1 MQRSLYSHATDV
13 EIRPLNEEKAVQAAV
28 DLIGEFFVF
37 TVAVVAMIFEVQRS
51 ARSEARKEEA
61 RKQELEAMK
70 QRDEELSREVE
81 LLRSK
86 YEELEKLA
94 KGQGLSGIFNF
105 KHVADKEGA
114 NSLKP
119 IGDTVPIFSPITKRP
134 HWSPYP
140 PTPHVAFTA
149 SRETEP
155 KTSHSLLHHQ
165 HSTKPQNP
173 FHLSVEIGIKHFE
186 QTEVKRGR
194 VFVMRK
200 GSKSNCKSVSHKLFK
215 DKAKNRVD
223 DLQGM
228 FMDLQFARK
237 ESRTIDATLL
247 EEQVHQMLREWKSEL
262 NEPSPASS
270 LQQGGSVGS
279 FSSDICR
286 LLQLCEEEDDA
297 SSPLAAPKPEPSDQ
311 KLDTGESLVFQEGFS
326 VNHGQQEHSFPM
338 ADHRNS
344 SLLGARSAGVNNL
357 QGVNQLDYHQL
368 DLRQSLD
375 QNYYTCFNGTA
386 LSVEDDL
393 SHATSYLPSICP
405 PPLAFLGPKC
415 ALWDCPRPA
424 QGLDWCQDYCSSF
437 HAALALNEGPP
448 GMAPVLRP
456 GGIGLKDALLFA
468 ALSAKAQGKDVGIP
482 ECEGAATAK
491 SPWNAP
497 ELFDLFVLE
506 GEMLREWLFFDKPR
520 RAFESGNRKQR
531 SLPDYNGRGWH
542 ESRKQVMNEFGG
554 LKRSYYMDPQPL
566 NLFEWHL
573 YEYEINKCDA
583 CALYRLELKLVDGKK
598 NSRGK
603 LSNDSVADLQKQMG
617 RLSAEF
623 PSDSK
628 RNVKGRAKVN
638 AKVGV
643 GTVYYTS
650 SQGTATNGTF
660 DYGTGP
666 PYDYLVDNLSGYYLT

>member
-1 MQRSLYSHATDV
+1 
-13 EIRPLNEEKAVQAAV
+13 
-28 DLIGEFFVF
+28 
-37 TVAVVAMIFEVQRS
+37 
-51 ARSEARKEEA
+51 
-61 RKQELEAMK
+61 
-70 QRDEELSREVE
+70 
-81 LLRSK
+81 
-86 YEELEKLA
+86 
-94 KGQGLSGIFNF
+94 
-105 KHVADKEGA
+105 
-114 NSLKP
+114 
-119 IGDTVPIFSPITKRP
+119 
-134 HWSPYP
+134 
-140 PTPHVAFTA
+140 
-149 SRETEP
+149 
-155 KTSHSLLHHQ
+155 
-165 HSTKPQNP
+165 
-173 FHLSVEIGIKHFE
+173 
-186 QTEVKRGR
+186 
-194 VFVMRK
+194 MRK

-237 ESRTIDATLL
+237 ESRTIDASLL

-297 SSPLAAPKPEPSDQ
+297 SSPLAAPKPEPNDH
-311 KLDTGESLVFQEGFS
+311 KLEVGESLVFQEGFS
-326 VNHGQQEHSFPM
+326 VNHGQQDLSFPM
-338 ADHRNS
+338 ADQCKS
-344 SLLGARSAGVNNL
+344 SLLGVRSVSVNNL
-357 QGVNQLDYHQL
+357 EGANQLEYHQY
-368 DLRQSLD
+368 DLHQNFD
-375 QNYYTCFNGTA
+375 HNYYTCFNGAA
-386 LSVEDDL
+386 LSAEDAL
-393 SHATSYLPSICP
+393 SHVTNYLPSICP
-405 PPLAFLGPKC
+405 PPSAFLGPKC
-415 ALWDCPRPA
+415 ALWDCPRPG
-424 QGLDWCQDYCSSF
+424 QGLDWCHDYCSSF

-456 GGIGLKDALLFA
+456 GGIGLKDGLLFD

-497 ELFDLFVLE
+497 ELFDLLVLE

-566 NLFEWHL
+566 NHFEWHL

-598 NSRGK
+598 NSKGK

-623 PSDSK
+623 PSDNK

-643 GTVYYTS
+643 GTVYYTPTR
-650 SQGTATNGTF
+650 GTSTNGMF